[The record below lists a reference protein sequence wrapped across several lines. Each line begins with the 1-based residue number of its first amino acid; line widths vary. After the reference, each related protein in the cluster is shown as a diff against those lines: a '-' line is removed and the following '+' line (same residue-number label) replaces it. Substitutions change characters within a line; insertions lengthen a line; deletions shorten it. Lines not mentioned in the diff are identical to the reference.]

1 MDYVMSYLLLST
13 AICGVLTLTRK
24 GESAGWKLLAIVTM
38 ALIGWLGWVRFGGGQ

>member
-1 MDYVMSYLLLST
+1 MDYVMIYLLVST

-38 ALIGWLGWVRFGGGQ
+38 LLNGALGWVRFGGGQ